1 MGGPGDNSSVG
12 AAWVFA
18 TGGYSSVSAGRFHTC
33 AVRAGDGTVV
43 CWGDNSSGQTVV
55 PATVGAVTQVSADGY
70 HTCAVK
76 ASDGTGVCW
85 GDNIAGENN
94 VPATLGAVKQVSAG
108 FYHTCAVKA
117 SDGTVVCWGFNG
129 DRETAVPAT
138 LGAVK
143 QLSAGAYH
151 TCAVKASDGTAVCWG
166 KDLYGETEVPAI
178 GAVTQVSAGYD
189 HTCAVEASD
198 GAVVCW
204 GDNSSGQTAVPA
216 TLRAVTQ
223 VSAGGFHTCAVK
235 ASDGTVVCWGY
246 NTYGQTDVPATLGAV
261 TQVSAGYLHTC
272 AVNGTIV
279 CWGDNTYGQSTPP
292 PSNTKLPVISGTVQ
306 DGQTLKVTSG
316 SWSSPDALS
325 YHYQWQRCD
334 GTGSNCVNVAGATAS
349 SRKLTSA
356 DVSAQITVVVTAT
369 DKENQTGQA
378 TAIAV
383 GPVIA
388 PAAPLNTKLPVISGT
403 TQDGQTLKV
412 TSGSWSSPDPL
423 TYHYQWQRC
432 DSTGANCV
440 NVAGATTSSRKLT
453 SADVSAQITAVVTA
467 TDRENQTGQATAIAV
482 GPVTAPPPPSNTSLP
497 VIAGTAQDGQT
508 LTVAKGSWSS
518 PDPLSYHYQW
528 QRCDSTGANCVN
540 VAGATTSSRKLT
552 SADVGAQITAVVS
565 ATDRENQT
573 GQATAIAVGPVTAPP
588 PPSNTSL
595 PVIAGT
601 AQDGQTLTVAKGSWS
616 SPDPLSYHYQWQ
628 RCDSTGANCV
638 NVAGATTSSRKLTS
652 ADVGAQIT
660 AVVSATDR
668 ENQTGQATAI
678 AVGPVTA
685 PPPPSNTS
693 LPVIAGT
700 AQDGQTLT
708 VAKGSWSSPDP
719 LSYHYQ
725 WQRCDSTGANC
736 VPTWP
741 ARRQARASSPAPT
754 SARRSRRWSAQQ
766 TGRTRRA
773 RRPRCPSGRSAAPRP
788 TGRSSATPPAIVAST
803 RPRMCSARPPSQD
816 STSTGP
822 TPPEAPSPPRRR
834 SPTGWCTSAPAT
846 ASSTR

>member
-1 MGGPGDNSSVG
+1 MVGSATSVALSADGNTALIGGDNDNSGFGAAWVFTRAGGVWTQQGPKLIGNCSGSCGTAQTDTDQFGWSVALSADGNTALIGGPWENYEAGVAWVFTRASGVWTQQGSKLTGIGETGSGKFGWSVALSRDGSTALMGGPGDNSSVG

-349 SRKLTSA
+349 
-356 DVSAQITVVVTAT
+356 
-369 DKENQTGQA
+369 
-378 TAIAV
+378 
-383 GPVIA
+383 
-388 PAAPLNTKLPVISGT
+388 
-403 TQDGQTLKV
+403 
-412 TSGSWSSPDPL
+412 
-423 TYHYQWQRC
+423 C
-432 DSTGANCV
+432 
-440 NVAGATTSSRKLT
+440 
-453 SADVSAQITAVVTA
+453 
-467 TDRENQTGQATAIAV
+467 
-482 GPVTAPPPPSNTSLP
+482 
-497 VIAGTAQDGQT
+497 
-508 LTVAKGSWSS
+508 
-518 PDPLSYHYQW
+518 
-528 QRCDSTGANCVN
+528 
-540 VAGATTSSRKLT
+540 
-552 SADVGAQITAVVS
+552 
-565 ATDRENQT
+565 
-573 GQATAIAVGPVTAPP
+573 
-588 PPSNTSL
+588 
-595 PVIAGT
+595 
-601 AQDGQTLTVAKGSWS
+601 
-616 SPDPLSYHYQWQ
+616 
-628 RCDSTGANCV
+628 
-638 NVAGATTSSRKLTS
+638 
-652 ADVGAQIT
+652 
-660 AVVSATDR
+660 
-668 ENQTGQATAI
+668 
-678 AVGPVTA
+678 
-685 PPPPSNTS
+685 
-693 LPVIAGT
+693 
-700 AQDGQTLT
+700 
-708 VAKGSWSSPDP
+708 
-719 LSYHYQ
+719 
-725 WQRCDSTGANC
+725 
-736 VPTWP
+736 
-741 ARRQARASSPAPT
+741 ASSPAPT
-754 SARRSRRWSAQQ
+754 
-766 TGRTRRA
+766 
-773 RRPRCPSGRSAAPRP
+773 
-788 TGRSSATPPAIVAST
+788 
-803 RPRMCSARPPSQD
+803 
-816 STSTGP
+816 
-822 TPPEAPSPPRRR
+822 
-834 SPTGWCTSAPAT
+834 
-846 ASSTR
+846 